1 MKELFKL
8 YDKYICAADSVAT
21 VQELEGMMNTDH
33 AAGRLDDIEREA
45 LEGACVYMEQQ
56 LKAGKK
62 PEEIKHRNG
71 GKKDAV

>member
-1 MKELFKL
+1 MTELFRL
-8 YDKYICAADSVAT
+8 YDKYISAADSVAT
-21 VQELEGMMNTDH
+21 VQELEDMMNTDH

-45 LEGACVYMEQQ
+45 LESACVYMEQQ